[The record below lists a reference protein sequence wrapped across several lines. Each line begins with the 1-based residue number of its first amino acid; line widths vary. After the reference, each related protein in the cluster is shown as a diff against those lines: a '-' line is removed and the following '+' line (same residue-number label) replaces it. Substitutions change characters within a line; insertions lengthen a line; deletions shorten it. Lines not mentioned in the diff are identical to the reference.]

1 MSSPIAATA
10 ARAPRRSSLTQNVAA
25 MYALQIANYVIPLL
39 TLPYLIRVL
48 GAAQYGLMTIAY
60 AEILFMVL
68 FVDAGFNTL
77 ATRRLARPGIGAR
90 RISEI
95 YAATQLIKA
104 VQCATMF
111 LLLFGLTLA
120 VPSIGAAA
128 PIYYATFPIVLGS
141 LLFPTWLFQGL
152 EIMHLTTLCNVGGRL
167 LATVGIFVLVK
178 DPGDVATA
186 ALLQASATAI
196 SGLLALPFLFGRLRL
211 SLFIPRYRLWPELR
225 RTFADARALAPAE
238 FITDAF
244 SNSGIFILGLFAS
257 DAAVG
262 VYAAIDKIARAGAS
276 LFQPLIKAL
285 FPALSGHWMSAS
297 PDATEHCRNWTRRI
311 LLLAAI
317 AAIAMFAV
325 APFALELLF
334 GAGWSE
340 YAALL
345 RVLAAWLA
353 ASVVAAV
360 LGQFW
365 LLARGERSTYARCLV
380 IAGVFQLIATVLGA
394 WSFGALGLVAATVIA
409 EFVRILLFYL
419 AAGNA
424 AQGAAACAS

>member
-1 MSSPIAATA
+1 MSSPNAVTA

-25 MYALQIANYVIPLL
+25 LYALQIANYMIPLL

-60 AEILFMVL
+60 AEIFFMVL

-95 YAATQLIKA
+95 YAATQLIKV
-104 VQCATMF
+104 VQCAAMF

-120 VPSIGAAA
+120 VPNIGAAA

-167 LATVGIFVLVK
+167 LATAGIFVLVK
-178 DPGDVATA
+178 DPGDVAIA

-196 SGLLALPFLFGRLRL
+196 SGLLAMPFLFGRLRL
-211 SLFIPRYRLWPELR
+211 NLFIPRYRLWPELR
-225 RTFADARALAPAE
+225 RTFAEARALAPAE

-262 VYAAIDKIARAGAS
+262 VYAAIEKIARAGAS

-285 FPALSGHWMSAS
+285 FPVLSGHWMSAT
-297 PDATEHCRNWTRRI
+297 PDATEHCRIWTQRI

-325 APFALELLF
+325 APFGLELLF

-353 ASVVAAV
+353 ANVAAAV

-380 IAGVFQLIATVLGA
+380 FAGVFQLIATILGA

-409 EFVRILLFYL
+409 EFVRIVLFYL

-424 AQGAAACAS
+424 AQGTAACAS